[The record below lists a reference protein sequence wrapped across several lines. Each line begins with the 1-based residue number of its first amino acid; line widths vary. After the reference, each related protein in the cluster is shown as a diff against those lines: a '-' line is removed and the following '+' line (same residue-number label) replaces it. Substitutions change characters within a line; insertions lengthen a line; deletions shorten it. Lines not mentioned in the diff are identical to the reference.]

1 MVVKG
6 IVDEDCSNYKKC
18 SMFIIFPRCSLKCD
32 HENGSNLCQ
41 NSSLL
46 KEPDIEISP
55 DAICERY
62 LQNPLTHA
70 IVLGG
75 LEPFD
80 SGGDLLA
87 LVLIL
92 REHYHCYDDVVIY
105 SGYTELELQ
114 RNVVYTSL
122 QNFPNIIVKFGRF
135 RPNQQSHRDEVL
147 GVDLMNDE
155 QYAKLIGE
163 CHG

>member
-18 SMFIIFPRCSLKCD
+18 SMFIIFPKCSLKCD
-32 HENGSNLCQ
+32 HENGNNLCQ

-46 KEPDIEISP
+46 SEPDIEISP
-55 DAICERY
+55 DTICKRY

-80 SGGDLLA
+80 SDGDVLA
-87 LVLIL
+87 LVLVL
-92 REHYHCYDDVVIY
+92 RETYKCQDDVVIY
-105 SGYTELELQ
+105 SGYTETELLC
-114 RNVVYTSL
+114 NPVYRAL
-122 QNFPNIIVKFGRF
+122 QKFPNIIVKFGRF
-135 RPNQQSHRDEVL
+135 RPDEEPHHDDML
-147 GVDLMNDE
+147 GVDLVNAE
-155 QYAKLIGE
+155 QYAKVIGE
-163 CHG
+163 YHG

>member
-18 SMFIIFPRCSLKCD
+18 SMFIIFPYCSLKCD
-32 HENGSNLCQ
+32 HENGNNYCQ

-46 KEPDIEISP
+46 KEPNIEISP
-55 DAICERY
+55 DTICQRY
-62 LQNPLTHA
+62 LKNLLSHA

-80 SGGDLLA
+80 SSADLLA
-87 LVLIL
+87 LVMTF
-92 REHYHCYDDVVIY
+92 RDKYKCFDDIVIY
-105 SGYTELELQ
+105 SGYTEVELN
-114 RNVVYTSL
+114 RNQVFQQLKNY
-122 QNFPNIIVKFGRF
+122 PNIIVKFGRF
-135 RPNQQSHRDEVL
+135 RPNQDPHRDDTL

-155 QYAKLIGE
+155 QYAKRLVI
-163 CHG
+163 